1 MQSKWLTII
10 FILYSTSLLFGQTM
24 SDTLF
29 KGKVY
34 KNPNRMKYVKFEE
47 NYEDL
52 YSLLNE
58 LSWDSIHVNQR
69 ETEKGFS
76 DVDRKGAVGIMFKTV
91 LSIEET
97 SMYRFAVT
105 SDDGSIIWI
114 DDKKIIDNDFSDGM
128 HMKADTIALR
138 PGTYSVKI
146 WYYQAYPTMYGVIFE
161 SKPVIGEVEF
171 DIDTVTLHED
181 LLFDFGSSQI
191 VNGSEHLLDSIG
203 QLLLPYN
210 QLIVNILGYT
220 DDIGT
225 IESNLILSQRRA
237 DNIRDYFFSNIYHR
251 GAKYIT

>member
-91 LSIEET
+91 LSIEEI

-105 SDDGSIIWI
+105 SDDGFTVWI

-128 HMKADTIALR
+128 HMTTDITALR
-138 PGTYSVKI
+138 S
-146 WYYQAYPTMYGVIFE
+146 
-161 SKPVIGEVEF
+161 
-171 DIDTVTLHED
+171 VTL
-181 LLFDFGSSQI
+181 SK
-191 VNGSEHLLDSIG
+191 V
-203 QLLLPYN
+203 
-210 QLIVNILGYT
+210 
-220 DDIGT
+220 
-225 IESNLILSQRRA
+225 
-237 DNIRDYFFSNIYHR
+237 
-251 GAKYIT
+251 

>member
-1 MQSKWLTII
+1 
-10 FILYSTSLLFGQTM
+10 
-24 SDTLF
+24 
-29 KGKVY
+29 
-34 KNPNRMKYVKFEE
+34 
-47 NYEDL
+47 
-52 YSLLNE
+52 
-58 LSWDSIHVNQR
+58 
-69 ETEKGFS
+69 
-76 DVDRKGAVGIMFKTV
+76 
-91 LSIEET
+91 
-97 SMYRFAVT
+97 MYRFAVT

-146 WYYQAYPTMYGVIFE
+146 WYYQAYPTMYGVRFE

-191 VNGSEHLLDSIG
+191 VNGSEQFLDSIG

-225 IESNLILSQRRA
+225 IERNLILSQRRA

-251 GAKYIT
+251 GAKYST